1 MPKDIYSE
9 FWYNMVALKMVAEKE
24 MKTTTEESFESVV
37 GQASELVIA
46 DFYSQ
51 SCKPCLLMHSDLE
64 ELEREYD
71 GRMKLVRVDIAESVD
86 LASRYSVVSTPTIIM
101 FAGGKPVTRIL
112 GYLTR
117 RDLKE
122 KIEEQLKQ
130 IA

>member
-1 MPKDIYSE
+1 MKCLFREDFRMLGGTPTCVVKYRFKETNPAAWRGFLLPKDIYSE

-86 LASRYSVVSTPTIIM
+86 LASRY
-101 FAGGKPVTRIL
+101 
-112 GYLTR
+112 
-117 RDLKE
+117 
-122 KIEEQLKQ
+122 
-130 IA
+130 